1 MQDYYR
7 DMQTYIVPLLFL
19 IVLFIGFGLTH
30 RRGEGPAN
38 CAGCTGKGCSDK
50 GECSNEGKAR
60 H

>member
-1 MQDYYR
+1 
-7 DMQTYIVPLLFL
+7 MQTYIAPLLIL

-30 RRGEGPAN
+30 RRGEGPAS
-38 CAGCTGKGCSDK
+38 CAGCTGKGCSDT